1 MKQLTALE
9 IIDETVA
16 FYSEDVS
23 RRSLEGGRCIYLS
36 STGAKCGVGRC
47 MNEEGLKQ
55 FGGSVDSVGSLVCE
69 KAMFDENIFDDYLQE
84 QYHGQNLNFWGEI
97 QLFHDISKNW
107 NSSEITD
114 AGIQQARELRSLFT
128 PQIIANVE
136 N

>member
-36 STGAKCGVGRC
+36 PTGAKCGVGRC
-47 MNEEGLKQ
+47 MNEDGLQK
-55 FGGSVDSVGSLVCE
+55 FGGSVDSVGSLE
-69 KAMFDENIFDDYLQE
+69 FDGDTFDDFLQD

-97 QLFHDISKNW
+97 QLFHDISRNW
-107 NSSEITD
+107 NSSAITD
-114 AGIQQARELRSLFT
+114 VGIGQAQELRSLFT
-128 PQIIANVE
+128 PQTIAHVE